1 MTTIDRA
8 EREIHIAAFL
18 RSAGWAAAERGLL
31 AGDASFRRYDRLKMA
46 GRNAVLM
53 DAPPPME
60 NVGPFLTIA
69 RLLHGLGFSVPEVL
83 AEDRE
88 HGLLLLE
95 DLGDDTYTRLLQRS
109 HDERALYELAID
121 ALIELRRRAP
131 AEAIAALPGFDSAR
145 NLREVSLLLDWYWP
159 AIKGSAAPEHAR
171 AEFETAWRSALPN
184 MWAAGTTITLY
195 DFHVDNLLLLPGR
208 AGFKA
213 CGLLDFQ
220 DAIAGPVPFDLASL
234 LEDVRR
240 NVSKSLAAAMIDR
253 YLAGNPDLNRE
264 AFLTA
269 YAASAAQR
277 NTRIVGTFA
286 RLLRRDGK
294 PAYQRFMPRV
304 WELLEQDI
312 GHPAM
317 APVAA
322 WFARHLAAAERR
334 PLIHLSN

>member
-1 MTTIDRA
+1 VTAIDRA
-8 EREIHIAAFL
+8 QREIHIAAFL
-18 RSAGWAAAERGLL
+18 KTAGWASAERGLL
-31 AGDASFRRYDRLKMA
+31 AGDASFRRYDRLKQG
-46 GRNAVLM
+46 GRNLVLM

-60 NVGPFLTIA
+60 NVGPFLDIA
-69 RLLHGLGFSVPEVL
+69 RLLHGLGFSTPEVV

-95 DLGDDTYTRLLQRS
+95 DLGDDTYTRLLQRG
-109 HDERALYELAID
+109 HDERALYELGTD
-121 ALIELRRRAP
+121 VLIELRRRVP
-131 AEAIAALPGFDSAR
+131 AERVAQLPGFDIAR

-159 AIKGSAAPEHAR
+159 AIKGTAAPDDVR
-171 AEFETAWRSALPN
+171 AAFEAAWRATLPN
-184 MWAAGTTITLY
+184 MWQAGTALTLY
-195 DFHVDNLLLLPGR
+195 DYHVDNLLLLPGR

-240 NVSKSLAAAMIDR
+240 NVPKPLAAAMIDR
-253 YLAGNPDLNRE
+253 YLAGNPDLDRGD
-264 AFLTA
+264 FLTA

-277 NTRIVGTFA
+277 NCRIVGTFA
-286 RLLRRDGK
+286 RLLRRDSK
-294 PAYQRFMPRV
+294 PAYQGYMPRV

-312 GHPAM
+312 AHPAM

-322 WFARHLAAAERR
+322 WFARHLSPAERR
-334 PLIHLSN
+334 PLIDLSK

>member
-1 MTTIDRA
+1 MTSIDRA
-8 EREIHIAAFL
+8 ARELHIAAFL
-18 RSAGWAAAERGLL
+18 KAAGWAAAERSLL

-46 GRNAVLM
+46 DRTAVLM

-69 RLLHGLGFSVPEVL
+69 RLLHGLGFSTPDVL

-95 DLGDDTYTRLLQRS
+95 DLGDDTYTRLLRKG
-109 HDERALYELAID
+109 HDERSLYELAID
-121 ALIELRRRAP
+121 ALIQLRQRIP
-131 AEAIAALPGFDSAR
+131 ADAVAALPGFDIAR

-159 AIKGSAAPEHAR
+159 AIKGSAAPDDVR
-171 AEFETAWRSALPN
+171 AEFEAAWRAVLPN
-184 MWAAGTTITLY
+184 MWVAGKTLTLY

-208 AGFKA
+208 AGFTA

-240 NVSKSLAAAMIDR
+240 NVSPALASAMIDR
-253 YLAGNPDLNRE
+253 YLAGNPDLSR
-264 AFLTA
+264 ADFLTA

-286 RLLRRDGK
+286 RLLRRDSK
-294 PAYQRFMPRV
+294 PAYQGYMPRV
-304 WELLEQDI
+304 WELLNQDI
-312 GHPAM
+312 AHPLM

-322 WFARHLAAAERR
+322 WFDRHLPKAGRR
-334 PLIHLSN
+334 PLIELST

>member
-1 MTTIDRA
+1 MTSIDRA
-8 EREIHIAAFL
+8 ARELHIAAFL
-18 RSAGWAAAERGLL
+18 KAAGWAAAERGLL
-31 AGDASFRRYDRLKMA
+31 AGDASFRRYDRLNMA
-46 GRNAVLM
+46 GRSAVLM

-69 RLLHGLGFSVPEVL
+69 RLLHGLGFSTPEVL

-95 DLGDDTYTRLLQRS
+95 DLGDDTYTRLLRKG

-121 ALIELRRRAP
+121 ALIQLRQRIP
-131 AEAIAALPGFDSAR
+131 ADAVAALPGFDVAR

-159 AIKGSAAPEHAR
+159 AIKGSATPGDVR
-171 AEFETAWRSALPN
+171 AAFETAWRQVLPN
-184 MWAAGTTITLY
+184 MWVAGATITLY

-240 NVSKSLAAAMIDR
+240 NVSPALAAAMIDR
-253 YLAGNPDLNRE
+253 YLAGNPDLNR
-264 AFLTA
+264 ADFLTA

-294 PAYQRFMPRV
+294 PAYQGYMPRV
-304 WELLEQDI
+304 WELLNQDI
-312 GHPAM
+312 AHPAM

-322 WFARHLAAAERR
+322 WFARHLPKADRR
-334 PLIHLSN
+334 PLIDINS